1 MLAIPPNQISNL
13 SIKIDDLTCI
23 SNIYTIIIAL
33 SVVGRSMKK
42 LFAID
47 CVDIYALSIFLADFG
62 RWESVGLIHDQNMK
76 YLWENKIIY

>member
-47 CVDIYALSIFLADFG
+47 CVDIYAFSIFFSRFWPVEKCG
-62 RWESVGLIHDQNMK
+62 VNTRSKHEISIK
-76 YLWENKIIY
+76 KIIY